1 MPQRDPSSSS
11 DQAQSQQTTRDN
23 ETKGKWTILSA
34 ISLGTF
40 MTALD
45 GAIVNIA
52 LPSIANAY
60 GVALNG
66 QIQWVVIGY
75 LVVIASLLL
84 SFGRLADTWG
94 AKRVWSW
101 GIVIFTASSAANGLA
116 PGLGWLI
123 AFRAVQGVGAA
134 MMFAPS
140 AALIMKTF
148 PGDQRGRALGINA
161 VVVSLAVSAGP
172 VLGGVLTDYL
182 SWRWVFFANVPVGL
196 VNFFWTLRVLPS
208 DRQGR
213 TSGFDVRDFDVLGA
227 ALFALGLGGLTLGL
241 SFGRDWGWG
250 STPILGSLAL
260 GTLSFAA
267 ALFAET
273 RVKRPLVD
281 LTLFKNRTFAS
292 AFFSL
297 LLGMTAF
304 FSVGFLMP
312 FYFEQLR
319 GFSTARAGLLLTP
332 MSVAVGVVGPL
343 SGSLADRIGSRL
355 LSPLGLAVA
364 ALGLLMLSRLDASSA
379 LWFIIL
385 ALALGGIGRGIFF
398 SPNTSSLMGAAPGSE
413 SGMAS
418 GLLAVGRTVGQAL
431 SIAVMG
437 AVFGALGGSEAGSG
451 LEEGGAQALEQ
462 TFTRAFGTALTVAA
476 GIAALAFVVSL
487 LRGEQRG
494 RGARSAVDSQVVRGG
509 ASQPKR

>member
-1 MPQRDPSSSS
+1 MSQRGPLNSPDQPQQNQSSG
-11 DQAQSQQTTRDN
+11 
-23 ETKGKWTILSA
+23 KGKWTVLSV

-60 GVALNG
+60 GVALGG
-66 QIQWVVIGY
+66 QIQWVVIAY

-84 SFGRLADTWG
+84 TFGRLADAVG

-101 GIVIFTASSAANGLA
+101 GIILFTASSVANGLA

-140 AALIMKTF
+140 AALITKTF
-148 PGDQRGRALGINA
+148 PGNQRGRALGINA

-172 VLGGVLTDYL
+172 VLGGVLTEYL
-182 SWRWVFFANVPVGL
+182 SWRWVFFANAPVGL
-196 VNFFWTLRVLPS
+196 VNFFWTLRVLP
-208 DRQGR
+208 DDERGR
-213 TSGFDVRDFDVLGA
+213 ASGFDFLGA
-227 ALFALGLGGLTLGL
+227 VLFALGLGGLTLGL

-250 STPILGSLAL
+250 SPPILGALAL
-260 GTLSFAA
+260 GALSFAA
-267 ALFAET
+267 ALLTET
-273 RVKRPLVD
+273 RVKYPLVD

-364 ALGLLMLSRLDASSA
+364 ALGLFMLSRLDVNSA
-379 LWFIIL
+379 LWFIVL
-385 ALALGGIGRGIFF
+385 ALVLGGVGRGIFF
-398 SPNTSSLMGAAPGSE
+398 SPNTSSFMGAAPGAE

-418 GLLAVGRTVGQAL
+418 GLLATGRTVGQAL

-437 AVFGALGGSEAGSG
+437 AVFGALGGSEAGNG
-451 LEEGGAQALEQ
+451 LERGGGQALEQ
-462 TFTRAFGTALTVAA
+462 TFTQAFDTALLVAA
-476 GIAALAFVVSL
+476 GIATLAFAVSL
-487 LRGEQRG
+487 LRGKQQKEQAARNTISSRG
-494 RGARSAVDSQVVRGG
+494 IRTNSDQT
-509 ASQPKR
+509 KH